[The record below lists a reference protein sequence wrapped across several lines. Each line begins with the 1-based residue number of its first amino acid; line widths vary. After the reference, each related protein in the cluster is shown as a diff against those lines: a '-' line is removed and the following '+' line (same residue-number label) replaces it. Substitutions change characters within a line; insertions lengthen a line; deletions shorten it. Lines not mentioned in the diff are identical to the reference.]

1 MKLVSF
7 EVNTPIGR
15 ARRIG
20 VPIDGD
26 ETGRIAD
33 LTSCYTGYLADR
45 TDEPTP
51 REIAAVRCPP
61 DMIGWL
67 KGAHK
72 SREAA
77 EAAVKWIETRL
88 DGDPDPQGIDGERL
102 VFPRSVPGL
111 FDLSNAHVESGR
123 AVRQNRTL
131 VRDAALLQRQ
141 LRHDH
146 RS

>member
-7 EVNTPIGR
+7 EVNTALGR
-15 ARRIG
+15 HRRIG

-33 LTSCYTGYLADR
+33 LTSCYIGYLAAE

-51 REIAAVRCPP
+51 RELAAVRCPP

-72 SREAA
+72 SRAAA
-77 EAAVKWIETRL
+77 EQAVTWINTCL
-88 DGDPDPQGIDGERL
+88 KDDADPQGIDGERL
-102 VFPRSVPGL
+102 VFPRDEVKLLAPVRSVI
-111 FDLSNAHVESGR
+111 SRSIT
-123 AVRQNRTL
+123 RTC
-131 VRDAALLQRQ
+131 RRPTC
-141 LRHDH
+141 